1 MQSRWSFPSHR
12 LERVA
17 TAVKK
22 PARRSRARVK
32 RWYSFSAMASGGCG
46 HQEINPNTPADDLE
60 RRDDDGE
67 NISDFR
73 PMDNTARRVPVTNR
87 HIQRHR
93 RGDDGEIKDEQRIN
107 GQRQGN
113 AVVEG
118 TMVFQAFDFS

>member
-1 MQSRWSFPSHR
+1 MQSRWSLPSHK

-32 RWYSFSAMASGGCG
+32 RWYSFSAMASGGG
-46 HQEINPNTPADDLE
+46 RRQKINPHSPTDDLE

-67 NISDFR
+67 DIPDFR
-73 PMDNTARRVPVTNR
+73 PMHNTARRVPVTNR

-93 RGDDGEIKDEQRIN
+93 RGDQGEIKDEQRIN
-107 GQRQGN
+107 GQGQGD
-113 AVVEG
+113 AV
-118 TMVFQAFDFS
+118 